1 VRNENAPNSFI
12 RIKSE
17 IVPEIS
23 TKRSLW
29 SNKPIER
36 TPYEWTSDEEKEWVS
51 KEMKDQIWSTVAS
64 IEKQPLR
71 DTETIYIV
79 LGVESQHF
87 INEDSSKTREL
98 VFYPNVMTVLNGL
111 FAKVLCY
118 LNPEHTKLL
127 VSTRICDL
135 ARFLNRQKYRTKY
148 FDVVK
153 RISPLLLQEQ
163 ISSNLQED
171 KEWSSRPKDVFV
183 ELIPN
188 LPLDKK
194 TVYSK
199 TIVDY
204 LKKVDEETR
213 SYVDEEFIITKLSQS
228 STEELLKNSN
238 LVFRVTEIPKGM
250 LQKSA
255 LANSKKRQTKKQSK
269 QSIRGHAA
277 SIKTQNDLPIICVLD
292 SGVNEI
298 TQLKSVFIK
307 PQDGF
312 RKFPSFDDDYREHGH
327 GTPVAYLAAFGE
339 DPSIPKARII
349 SYKIYS
355 DNNRLVFPDAY
366 NLAFSK
372 YSSEQHPHR
381 CRIFISSIVFEKY
394 NAPIT
399 ASIDKSIQVNNVC
412 AVFSAGNIDDGVVI
426 EYARQG
432 IPYSEYVNKYPVQ
445 DPAQAIN
452 AITIGAIAKKRSS
465 NSISQ
470 IDELS
475 PFTRCGV
482 INSSLYDCQ
491 KPEFV
496 EHGGNLC
503 KDGRVLGLTSYS
515 KKGEHVEDFAGTSF
529 AAPLFA
535 NNLAEIYAKYSSMIK
550 NAETF
555 KAIAQALSYGE
566 LRKCQ
571 GFGQL
576 KPLDSFDYN
585 LQSLLYSEGKI
596 PLLDTVSD
604 EHFRTNYAAKIRVVI
619 PNLVNSIKMFLVHS
633 DNHFKDASPHLN
645 TFLKVKVAKIPSDY
659 GRPDLFNPNELNRRA
674 NMKIFEWAY
683 PSHSMGGIWDFTL
696 IPELIADLTAEDR
709 KATTVRY
716 GCAILTNSK
725 TSSRA
730 KPLTEEI
737 FELNQ
742 QSGVII

>member
-1 VRNENAPNSFI
+1 MENEHISKSFI
-12 RIKSE
+12 HIKSE
-17 IVPEIS
+17 TVPEIS

-29 SNKPIER
+29 STKPNER
-36 TPYEWTSDEEKEWVS
+36 TPYKWAYDEEKEWIS

-64 IEKQPLR
+64 IDKQPLR

-79 LGVESQHF
+79 IGVESQHF
-87 INEDSSKTREL
+87 INEDSPKTVEQ

-111 FAKVLCY
+111 SAKVLCY
-118 LNPEHTKLL
+118 LNSEHTKLL

-135 ARFLNRQKYRTKY
+135 TRFLNRQKYRTKY
-148 FDVVK
+148 FGAVK

-163 ISSNLQED
+163 ISPNLQED
-171 KEWSSRPKDVFV
+171 NEWNLRPKDVFV

-194 TVYSK
+194 TAYTK

-213 SYVDEEFIITKLSQS
+213 SYGDEEFIITKLNQS

-238 LVFRVTEIPKGM
+238 LVFRVTEIPKGI

-255 LANSKKRQTKKQSK
+255 LANRKKRQTEKPRK

-277 SIKTQNDLPIICVLD
+277 SIKTQNDLPIVCVLD
-292 SGVNEI
+292 SGVNDI
-298 TQLKSVFIK
+298 IQLKGVFIK

-312 RKFPSFDDDYREHGH
+312 RKFPSFDDDFGQNGH
-327 GTPVAYLAAFGE
+327 GTLIAYLAAFGE
-339 DPSIPKARII
+339 DSSIPKARII

-355 DNNRLVFPDAY
+355 DTNGLVFPDGY

-372 YSSEQHPHR
+372 YSSEEHPHH
-381 CRIFISSIVFEKY
+381 CRIFVSSVVFESY
-394 NAPIT
+394 NAPMT
-399 ASIDKSIQVNNVC
+399 ASIDKWIQMNNVC
-412 AVFSAGNIDDGVVI
+412 AVFSAGNIDDDLI
-426 EYARQG
+426 EYARRG
-432 IPYSEYVNKYPVQ
+432 VPYSQYVTKYRVQ
-445 DPAQAIN
+445 DPAQATN
-452 AITIGAIAKKRSS
+452 AITVGAIAKKQSP

-470 IDELS
+470 TNEIS
-475 PFTRCGV
+475 PFSRCGI
-482 INSSLYDCQ
+482 INNSLYDCQ

-515 KKGEHVEDFAGTSF
+515 KKGERVEDFAGTSF

-535 NNLAEIYAKYSSMIK
+535 NNLAEIYAKYRSMIK
-550 NAETF
+550 NSETF

-576 KPLDSFDYN
+576 KPLGSFDYN
-585 LQSLLYSEGKI
+585 LQSLLYGEGEI

-645 TFLKVKVAKIPSDY
+645 TFLKVRVTKIPSDY
-659 GRPDLFNPNELNRRA
+659 GKPNLFNPNELNRRA
-674 NMKIFEWAY
+674 NMKVFEWAY
-683 PSHSMGGIWDFTL
+683 PSHSMGGIWDFTV
-696 IPELIADLTAEDR
+696 IPELTADLTAEDR

-742 QSGVII
+742 QSGATI